1 MIDPSDSSNESAWS
15 DGAPRAGERIGGK
28 YVCERVLGAG
38 GMGVVVA
45 ARHAQLDQQ
54 VAVKVLLPEAL
65 RDPSAADRFL
75 REARAAA
82 AIKSEHV
89 ARVVDFGTL
98 DTGAPYLVMEYLEG
112 ADLKAVLSADPSMPV
127 SAVVDYAIQACEALF
142 EAHRRGIVHRDL
154 KPANL
159 FLARRVDGSPLVKIL
174 DFGISKTVSQV
185 ATAAGS
191 DQSITKTGAVF
202 GTPAYMSPEQLRSSK
217 QVDHRTDIWS
227 MGVTLYELM
236 TGRLPFGGPDDGVV
250 SMVAHILE
258 DVPPR
263 VSTLRPDVPAG
274 LDDVVAR
281 CLSKDASDRYPSAAA
296 LAEALAPFASAAS
309 METLRRIERM
319 SIDSLPFEATVRSDS
334 ANLSGS
340 QPRPMSSAW
349 GRTDGHASPK
359 RRPWGIVAVAS
370 VALLTASA
378 VGWMLGTRSTAP
390 TAATTANG
398 MTSETLTVPSASV
411 PASPAATTHVETTPI
426 PAPVA
431 SSAAPTASV
440 PASLPPRA
448 SATTRA
454 TAARPDGP
462 KPTASAAATCEAG
475 MVLSNGHC
483 CRAGFEWKGGECVP
497 GVAKGLQ

>member
-1 MIDPSDSSNESAWS
+1 MIAPSDSSNDSAWP
-15 DGAPRAGERIGGK
+15 DGAPRAGDLVGGK

-45 ARHAQLDQQ
+45 ARHTQLDQQ
-54 VAVKVLLPEAL
+54 VAIKVLLPAAL

-75 REARAAA
+75 REARTAA
-82 AIKSEHV
+82 AIKSDHV
-89 ARVVDFGTL
+89 ARVMDFGTL
-98 DTGAPYLVMEYLEG
+98 DSGAPYLVMEHLEG
-112 ADLKAVLSADPSMPV
+112 TDLKAVLSAEPSLPV
-127 SAVVDYAIQACEALF
+127 PAIVDYAIQACEALF

-191 DQSITKTGAVF
+191 DASITKTGAVF

-217 QVDHRTDIWS
+217 HVDHRTDIWS
-227 MGVTLYELM
+227 MGVTLFELV
-236 TGRLPFGGPDDGVV
+236 TGRLPFGDPDDGVV
-250 SMVAHILE
+250 AMVAHILE

-263 VSTLRPDVPAG
+263 VSTLRPGVPPG

-281 CLSKDASDRYPSAAA
+281 CLCKEPSDRYASAAV

-309 METLRRIERM
+309 AETLRRIERM

-334 ANLSGS
+334 AALSSS
-340 QPRPMSSAW
+340 QPRPISSGW

-359 RRPWGIVAVAS
+359 RRPWGVVAVAS
-370 VALLTASA
+370 AALLTASVA
-378 VGWMLGTRSTAP
+378 GWILGTRAKAP
-390 TAATTANG
+390 AAATAVNG
-398 MTSETLTVPSASV
+398 MSSETSTVPSASA
-411 PASPAATTHVETTPI
+411 PASPAPTSSESPPA

-431 SSAAPTASV
+431 SSAEPTASV

-448 SATTRA
+448 AASTRA
-454 TAARPDGP
+454 TAAKPAVP
-462 KPTASAAATCEAG
+462 KPAASAAATCEAG
-475 MVLSNGHC
+475 MVMSNGHC
-483 CRAGFEWKGGECVP
+483 CRAGFEWKGGECLP